1 MAYALALPAGSR
13 ILDVGCGSGWLCE
26 YFARL
31 GYQVTGIDVS
41 PELIRIANERVQ
53 KLPFGLDEK
62 SAVSCEFLLHDI
74 EHAPLEENFDAITL
88 YDSLHHFEDEHA
100 VLENIGQM
108 LDYGGVLFVAEGEM
122 PPEGSPTESEL
133 REVMEEFETL
143 EAPFTRE
150 YLHAVLQQHGFA
162 IAGDFTAVT
171 GFVDR
176 DNLEGNG
183 VNFVETP
190 SFNYLLCKKTDP
202 KQMRD
207 SRAPG
212 KLRADL
218 ALTSKWTKSISPDGK
233 IEFDISA
240 KNVGDTL
247 WLVSNAPLR
256 GRVRLGVKM
265 LNGAGEVIEEIHG
278 WPRLQRAMAPDEKT
292 ELRVSLNAPTKPGE
306 YSLKVDLVDQDIC
319 WFEENGSTPLLL
331 SFEVKN

>member
-1 MAYALALPAGSR
+1 
-13 ILDVGCGSGWLCE
+13 
-26 YFARL
+26 
-31 GYQVTGIDVS
+31 
-41 PELIRIANERVQ
+41 
-53 KLPFGLDEK
+53 
-62 SAVSCEFLLHDI
+62 
-74 EHAPLEENFDAITL
+74 
-88 YDSLHHFEDEHA
+88 
-100 VLENIGQM
+100 
-108 LDYGGVLFVAEGEM
+108 
-122 PPEGSPTESEL
+122 
-133 REVMEEFETL
+133 
-143 EAPFTRE
+143 
-150 YLHAVLQQHGFA
+150 
-162 IAGDFTAVT
+162 
-171 GFVDR
+171 
-176 DNLEGNG
+176 
-183 VNFVETP
+183 
-190 SFNYLLCKKTDP
+190 
-202 KQMRD
+202 MRD

-212 KLRADL
+212 KLRAEL

-278 WPRLQRAMAPDEKT
+278 WPRLQRALAPDEKT